1 MCDRGLVSAPPQS
14 SAAAAAFVQSDLGFR
29 TDYDVIPIPGRPD
42 LFQIRTR
49 QTALHGMASLTIR
62 DVSDELRIPR
72 RTVQRLCEKGLLKS
86 YRPAQRDRKI
96 LRRDLDAYK
105 RERGIP

>member
-1 MCDRGLVSAPPQS
+1 MSAPPQS
-14 SAAAAAFVQSDLGFR
+14 PAGAAAFVQADLGFR
-29 TDYDVIPIPGRPD
+29 TDYDIIPIPGRPD

-62 DVSDELRIPR
+62 DVAEELQIPR
-72 RTVQRLCEKGLLKS
+72 RTVQRLCEKGLLKH
-86 YRPAQRDRKI
+86 YRPACRDRKV
-96 LRRDLDAYK
+96 LRRDLDTYK